1 MKTTKYLITAV
12 AAAVLAGCNDLDTLP
27 MGDTYTDGQRK
38 DVVDKNPAAIESQ
51 MSAVYANLYAFQQN
65 IDDYLNDFGYP
76 ATILGL
82 ENRGQDQ
89 AMVINA
95 Y

>member
-38 DVVDKNPAAIESQ
+38 DVVDKNPAAI
-51 MSAVYANLYAFQQN
+51 
-65 IDDYLNDFGYP
+65 
-76 ATILGL
+76 
-82 ENRGQDQ
+82 
-89 AMVINA
+89 
-95 Y
+95 